1 MPVDFPRLLL
11 AGLLGSLLM
20 SVAGLF
26 PRLAGLPAVDM
37 GQVVAAKIIGVHIE
51 RDTRLGTIIHFIV
64 GVGLALIYGF
74 LVRSQLPFD
83 PRVEGAAFGVVVWLA
98 VMALVMP
105 LIDEGFFGY
114 RLGRWLA
121 PVTLG
126 MHLVYGVTLGA
137 VYN

>member
-1 MPVDFPRLLL
+1 MPVDLPRLLL

-64 GVGLALIYGF
+64 GVALGLLYGY
-74 LVRSQLPFD
+74 LVRSQLRFD
-83 PRVEGAAFGVVVWLA
+83 PRMEGAAFGALVWLA
-98 VMALVMP
+98 VMVIVMP
-105 LIDEGFFGY
+105 LLGEGFFGY
-114 RLGRWLA
+114 RMGRSLA